1 MSQHI
6 GEIADNMW
14 EWEGRIAD
22 ELGLTQPEIA
32 EIKMKYDRELNLQ
45 M

>member
-14 EWEGRIAD
+14 EWEGQIAD
-22 ELGLTQPEIA
+22 ELGLTRPEIA
-32 EIKMKYDRELNLQ
+32 EIKTKHDRELNLQ